1 MTLWKPWTMT
11 NKPILWDIKSFITEK
26 DGTIAPWNTEDN
38 SMADKK
44 IIDAMWDDSPIDV
57 STEVNFIWSIA
68 NKLRGTYQSDKYK
81 DVIIPMVIIRRFE
94 CALAPTKARVV
105 EMFKA
110 NPNYPAKAMYRLSG
124 FQFYNTSEYD
134 LAELVNDSDHLADNF
149 KAYIQCFSANI
160 QDIIKS
166 LDFDKQ
172 IDKMDKNNR
181 LLSVVKAFSELD
193 LNPVTIDNVRMG
205 YIFEELIR
213 KFSENAEAG
222 DHYTGRDII
231 KLMVNILL
239 AEGCDDIFDDG
250 KVITVLDQACGTG
263 GMLSTSYNF
272 IKRYNPTAD
281 VRLFGQEINPESYAI
296 CLAEMMIK
304 GQNAENIC
312 YQDTMKADCFENI
325 KMRFVIEN
333 PPFGTPWGGKDA
345 AEGVEQA
352 VQDEYKKGFDG
363 RWGAGLPS
371 SGDMQMLFLQSA
383 IDKMDDNFGRAA
395 IIENGSPLFSG
406 GTSSGESQIRRWML
420 ENDLIE
426 AIIALPVDLFY
437 NTGIATYIWVLSKN
451 KRPKRKGKIQ
461 LIDASTFFTKL
472 RKALS
477 NKKNEISPEDRTA
490 ITKLYA
496 DFAEGEFCKIYPNEE
511 FIYREYTVMQPLQRS
526 YAITPERIE
535 AMLSKGSL
543 SSLYDQAK
551 VDEIE
556 NMEEPTGKDLKKL
569 ETYQNNQPVY
579 EAIVAALNAA
589 VSDTVY
595 LSPAVFM
602 PVLAKALAS
611 ATADKKILDKIADGL
626 SVMDK
631 SAEIQRDRKGN
642 VLYDK
647 ETKDTEIVKWDEN
660 IEDYMARAVLPHIP
674 DAVVFFEENLGAKK
688 PVIRTG
694 AEIPFTRYFYKY
706 QQPVPSEELEAKF
719 MELEL
724 SVSERV
730 AKLFK

>member
-1 MTLWKPWTMT
+1 MA
-11 NKPILWDIKSFITEK
+11 EK
-26 DGTIAPWNTEDN
+26 QA
-38 SMADKK
+38 
-44 IIDAMWDDSPIDV
+44 IDAMWDDAPVDV

-94 CALAPTKARVV
+94 CALAPTKQKVV
-105 EMFKA
+105 EQFKA
-110 NPNYPAKAMYRLSG
+110 NPAYPAKAMYRVSG
-124 FQFYNTSEYD
+124 YQFYNTSEFD
-134 LAELVNDSDHLADNF
+134 LAELVNDADHLAANF
-149 KAYIQCFSANI
+149 KSYIQGFSANI

-193 LNPVTIDNVRMG
+193 LNPVTIDNVKMG
-205 YIFEELIR
+205 YIFEDLIR
-213 KFSENAEAG
+213 RFSENAEAG

-272 IKRYNPTAD
+272 IKRYNPSAD

-312 YQDTMKADCFENI
+312 YQDTMKADRFKGT

-352 VQDEYKKGFDG
+352 VNDEYTKGFEG
-363 RWGAGLPS
+363 RWGAGLPG

-406 GTSSGESQIRRWML
+406 GTASGESQVRRWML

-426 AIIALPVDLFY
+426 AIIALPTDLFY

-451 KRPKRKGKIQ
+451 KRRERKGKIQ
-461 LIDASTFFTKL
+461 LIDASGFYGKL
-472 RKALS
+472 RKALG
-477 NKKNEISPEDRTA
+477 NKKNEISSENRTQ

-496 DFAEGEFCKIYPNEE
+496 DFAENEYCKIYKNEE

-526 YAITPERIE
+526 YAITEDRIE
-535 AMLSKGSL
+535 SMLSKGSL

-551 VDEIE
+551 VDELE
-556 NMEEPTGKDLKKL
+556 NMEELSGKDLKKL
-569 ETYQNNQPVY
+569 EAYQNNQPLY
-579 EAIVAALNAA
+579 EAIIAALQAA
-589 VSDTVY
+589 ISEQVY
-595 LSPAVFM
+595 DSPKAFM
-602 PVLAKALAS
+602 PVLTKVLAN
-611 ATADKKILDKIADGL
+611 ATADKKLLDKVEDGL

-631 SAEIQRDRKGN
+631 DAEIQKDKKGN
-642 VLYDK
+642 ILYDK
-647 ETKDTEIVKWDEN
+647 ETKDTELVKWEESID
-660 IEDYMARAVLPHIP
+660 DYMTREVLPHVP
-674 DAVVFFEENLGAKK
+674 DAKAFFEEDLGKKK
-688 PVIRTG
+688 PVIKTG

-706 QQPVPSEELEAKF
+706 KQPTPSEELEVRF
-719 MELEL
+719 MDLEL

-730 AKLFK
+730 SKLFE

>member
-1 MTLWKPWTMT
+1 MA
-11 NKPILWDIKSFITEK
+11 EK
-26 DGTIAPWNTEDN
+26 LT
-38 SMADKK
+38 
-44 IIDAMWDDSPIDV
+44 IDAMWDDSPIDV

-94 CALAPTKARVV
+94 CALAPTKKKVLETFA
-105 EMFKA
+105 A
-110 NPNYPAKAMYRLSG
+110 NPNYPAKAMYRVSG
-124 FQFYNTSEYD
+124 YQFYNTSGFD
-134 LAELVNDSDHLADNF
+134 LAELVNDSEHLAANF
-149 KAYIQCFSANI
+149 KAYIQGFSANI
-160 QDIIKS
+160 QDIIRS

-193 LNPVTIDNVRMG
+193 LDPRTIDNVKMG

-312 YQDTMKADCFENI
+312 FQDTMLADRFKGT
-325 KMRFVIEN
+325 KMRFVIMN
-333 PPFGTPWGGKDA
+333 PPFGTAWGGKDA
-345 AEGVEQA
+345 PEGVEAA
-352 VQDEYKKGFDG
+352 VNAEHKKAES
-363 RWGAGLPS
+363 RWKAGLPG

-395 IIENGSPLFSG
+395 IIENGSPLFTG
-406 GTSSGESQIRRWML
+406 GTASGESQIRRWML
-420 ENDLIE
+420 ESDLIE

-451 KRPKRKGKIQ
+451 KRPERKGKVQ
-461 LIDASTFFTKL
+461 LIDASSFFHKL
-472 RKALS
+472 RKALGD
-477 NKKNEISPEDRTA
+477 KKNEISPEDRSAVTQ
-490 ITKLYA
+490 LYA
-496 DFAEGEFCKIYPNEE
+496 DFEPGEFCKIYRNEE
-511 FIYREYTVMQPLQRS
+511 FLYREYVVMQPLQRS

-543 SSLYDQAK
+543 SGLYDAAK
-551 VDEIE
+551 VDELE
-556 NMEEPTGKDLKKL
+556 NAEELTGKDLKKL
-569 ETYQNNQPVY
+569 EAFQNNKPVFD
-579 EAIVAALNAA
+579 AIVAALQAA

-595 LSPAVFM
+595 YSPAAFM
-602 PVLAKALAS
+602 PALAQALGS
-611 ATADKKILDKIADGL
+611 GMPVPAGEEPKPLADKKLLEKIADGL
-626 SVMDK
+626 SIMDK
-631 SAEIQRDRKGN
+631 KAEIQHDRKGN

-647 ETKDTEIVKWDEN
+647 ETKDTEIVPFEESIDT
-660 IEDYMARAVLPHIP
+660 YMAREVLPHIP
-674 DAVVFFEENLGAKK
+674 DAKAFFEENLGAKK
-688 PVIRTG
+688 PVIKTG
-694 AEIPFTRYFYKY
+694 AEILFTRYFYKY
-706 QQPVPSEELEAKF
+706 QQPTASEELETRF
-719 MELEL
+719 MELEI

-730 AKLFK
+730 ARLFE

>member
-1 MTLWKPWTMT
+1 MA
-11 NKPILWDIKSFITEK
+11 EK
-26 DGTIAPWNTEDN
+26 LT
-38 SMADKK
+38 
-44 IIDAMWDDSPIDV
+44 IDAMWDDLPIDV

-94 CALAPTKARVV
+94 CALAPTKKKVLETFA
-105 EMFKA
+105 A
-110 NPNYPAKAMYRLSG
+110 NPNYPAKAMYRVSG
-124 FQFYNTSEYD
+124 YQFYNTSGFD
-134 LAELVNDSDHLADNF
+134 LAELVNDSEHLAANF
-149 KAYIQCFSANI
+149 KAYIQGFSANI
-160 QDIIKS
+160 QDIIRS

-193 LNPVTIDNVRMG
+193 LDPRTIDNVKMG

-312 YQDTMKADCFENI
+312 FQDTMLADRFKGT
-325 KMRFVIEN
+325 KMRFVIMN
-333 PPFGTPWGGKDA
+333 PPFGTAWGGKDA
-345 AEGVEQA
+345 PEGVEAA
-352 VQDEYKKGFDG
+352 VNAEHKKVES
-363 RWGAGLPS
+363 RWKAGLPG

-395 IIENGSPLFSG
+395 IIENGSPLFTG
-406 GTSSGESQIRRWML
+406 GTASGESQIRRWML
-420 ENDLIE
+420 ESDLIE

-451 KRPKRKGKIQ
+451 KRPERKGKVQ
-461 LIDASTFFTKL
+461 LIDASSFFHKL
-472 RKALS
+472 RKALGD
-477 NKKNEISPEDRTA
+477 KKNEISPEDRSAVTQ
-490 ITKLYA
+490 LYA
-496 DFAEGEFCKIYPNEE
+496 DFEPGEFCKIYRNEE
-511 FIYREYTVMQPLQRS
+511 FLYREYVVMQPLQRS

-543 SSLYDQAK
+543 SGLYDAAK
-551 VDEIE
+551 VDELE
-556 NMEEPTGKDLKKL
+556 NAEELTGKDLKKL
-569 ETYQNNQPVY
+569 EAFQNNKPVFD
-579 EAIVAALNAA
+579 AIVAALQAA

-595 LSPAVFM
+595 YSPAAFM
-602 PVLAKALAS
+602 PALAQALGS
-611 ATADKKILDKIADGL
+611 GMPVPAGEEPKPLADKKLLEKIADGL
-626 SVMDK
+626 SIMDK
-631 SAEIQRDRKGN
+631 KAEIQHDRKGN
-642 VLYDK
+642 ALYDK
-647 ETKDTEIVKWDEN
+647 ETKDTEIVPFEESIDT
-660 IEDYMARAVLPHIP
+660 YMAREVLPHIP
-674 DAVVFFEENLGAKK
+674 DAKAFFEENLGAKK
-688 PVIRTG
+688 PVIKTG
-694 AEIPFTRYFYKY
+694 AEILFTRYFYKY
-706 QQPVPSEELEAKF
+706 QQPTASEELETRF

-730 AKLFK
+730 ARLFE

>member
-1 MTLWKPWTMT
+1 MIIIEHYIRSQRME
-11 NKPILWDIKSFITEK
+11 NIAMAEK
-26 DGTIAPWNTEDN
+26 QK
-38 SMADKK
+38 M
-44 IIDAMWDDSPIDV
+44 DAMWDDSPIDV

-94 CALAPTKARVV
+94 CALAPTKQKVV
-105 EMFKA
+105 DQFKA
-110 NPNYPAKAMYRLSG
+110 NPAYPAKAMYRVSG
-124 FQFYNTSEYD
+124 YQFYNTSEFD
-134 LAELVNDSDHLADNF
+134 LAELVNDADHLAANF
-149 KAYIQCFSANI
+149 KSYIQGFSVNI

-193 LNPVTIDNVRMG
+193 LNPVTIDNVKMG
-205 YIFEELIR
+205 YIFEDLIR
-213 KFSENAEAG
+213 RFSENAEAG

-272 IKRYNPTAD
+272 IKRYNPSAD

-312 YQDTMKADCFENI
+312 YQDTMKADRFKGT

-352 VQDEYKKGFDG
+352 VNDEYTKGFDG
-363 RWGAGLPS
+363 RWGAGLPG

-406 GTSSGESQIRRWML
+406 GTASGESQIRRWML

-426 AIIALPVDLFY
+426 AIIALPTDLFY

-451 KRPKRKGKIQ
+451 KRRERKGKIQ
-461 LIDASTFFTKL
+461 LIDASGFYNKL
-472 RKALS
+472 RKALG
-477 NKKNEISPEDRTA
+477 NKKNEISPENRSE

-496 DFAEGEFCKIYPNEE
+496 DFAENEYCKIYKNEE

-526 YAITPERIE
+526 YAITGERIE
-535 AMLSKGSL
+535 AMLSKGAL

-551 VDEIE
+551 VDELE
-556 NMEEPTGKDLKKL
+556 NMEELSGKDLKKL
-569 ETYQNNQPVY
+569 ENYQNNQPVY
-579 EAIVAALNAA
+579 EAIISALQAA
-589 VSDTVY
+589 VSEPVY
-595 LSPAVFM
+595 NSPKAFM
-602 PVLAKALAS
+602 PVLTKALAN
-611 ATADKKILDKIADGL
+611 ATADKKLLDKIADGL

-631 SAEIQRDRKGN
+631 DAEIQKDKKGN
-642 VLYDK
+642 ILYDK
-647 ETKDTEIVKWDEN
+647 ETKDTELVKWEESID
-660 IEDYMARAVLPHIP
+660 DYMTREVLPHVP
-674 DAVVFFEENLGAKK
+674 DAKAFFEEDLGKKK
-688 PVIRTG
+688 PVIKTG

-706 QQPVPSEELEAKF
+706 QQPIPSEELEVKF
-719 MELEL
+719 MDLEL
-724 SVSERV
+724 SVSDRV
-730 AKLFK
+730 SKLFK